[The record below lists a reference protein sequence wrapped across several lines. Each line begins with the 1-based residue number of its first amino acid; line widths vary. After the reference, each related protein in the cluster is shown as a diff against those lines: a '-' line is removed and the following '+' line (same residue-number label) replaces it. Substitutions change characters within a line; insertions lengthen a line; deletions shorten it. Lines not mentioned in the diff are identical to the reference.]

1 MSADTAERIY
11 QESQVLPENLRAE
24 VLDFIG
30 YLKSRYAIQS
40 GEGVTTDQQVNRWT
54 KIGRIAEQ
62 NPDLNFEFIQS
73 VLEAREEALTGQTEP
88 YSFG

>member
-1 MSADTAERIY
+1 MSADTVDRIY

-40 GEGVTTDQQVNRWT
+40 EYGVTTDQQVNRWT
-54 KIGRIAEQ
+54 KIGKIA
-62 NPDLNFEFIQS
+62 
-73 VLEAREEALTGQTEP
+73 
-88 YSFG
+88 